1 MLCCIPSS
9 VNSLIL
15 FRNTLVKT
23 VNLALGIIVNKA
35 GIKTYSTHLVLISV
49 RSVGIRESR
58 DSYIRLIDLML
69 D

>member
-15 FRNTLVKT
+15 FRNKLVKT
-23 VNLALGIIVNKA
+23 VNLARGIIVNKA

-49 RSVGIRESR
+49 GMRESR